1 MELAKLCSVESTQ
14 DGHHEPPVPYVCQLL
29 NSRHVLCHAKDN
41 LALKFH
47 AALEAGDWFDL
58 KSISKLVRHEK
69 TLKLLF
75 FWL

>member
-1 MELAKLCSVESTQ
+1 MSLQCLMCASCSIA
-14 DGHHEPPVPYVCQLL
+14 D
-29 NSRHVLCHAKDN
+29 VLCHAKDN